1 MLTSAILTLATA
13 TSAPHARFYERQ
25 ARQYFDVWNTHDVTR
40 LRPLLADGVTL
51 RDWDIQ
57 ASGADAVASANGI
70 GVAAVHEWYA
80 HFPYETAR
88 SDLYSMVATEQ
99 APVRSGGGF
108 GRYLYSTQLRQMFHK
123 IFERQPR
130 YLLQLGSRT

>member
-57 ASGADAVASANGI
+57 ASGADAVASANG
-70 GVAAVHEWYA
+70 
-80 HFPYETAR
+80 
-88 SDLYSMVATEQ
+88 
-99 APVRSGGGF
+99 
-108 GRYLYSTQLRQMFHK
+108 K
-123 IFERQPR
+123 IFAALPKISIEVETIHVSDHTRTAACEILVRLHNERDEVLR
-130 YLLQLGSRT
+130 VVDVIVFDHDGKITAVRAYKG